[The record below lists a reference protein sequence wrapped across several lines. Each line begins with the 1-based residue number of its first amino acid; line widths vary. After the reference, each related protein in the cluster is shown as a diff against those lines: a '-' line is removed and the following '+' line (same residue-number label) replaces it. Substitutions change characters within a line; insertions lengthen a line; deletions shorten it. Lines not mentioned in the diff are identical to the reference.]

1 MDHTIYL
8 REQWWIYVILAV
20 ALIALY
26 RIIRNNL
33 Q

>member
-1 MDHTIYL
+1 MDHIIYL

-26 RIIRNNL
+26 RIIRKHWR
-33 Q
+33 